1 MSREPKTTNAPTDR
15 GRLSQGFGR
24 IAIIGSAQYVLIS
37 ALFAVLVA
45 GSPDTSLLGPIVHA
59 IGGLANFAIA
69 YLLYQRNPDTP
80 VVGTVFQCCV
90 HFSIGMA
97 AALLSPEL
105 VIFITYGAFFV
116 MVPATRW
123 VTPRTALFLLLMAVT
138 IIGVLVGYHG
148 LAGPELSSP
157 LQVAAAIAALA
168 VYLSASVVLGL
179 DARSVHSRLERARG
193 KLSATV
199 DELTDSRAALDKERA
214 RLEQRV
220 EKRTRQLSKAKEDAE
235 AANEAKSRFL
245 ATMSHEIR
253 TPLNGILGMGQ
264 LLDDTPLSDDQ
275 RRLLNTM
282 TDSGKSLLA
291 IVNDVLDFS
300 KMQAREMTV
309 VKEPFR
315 PATVAEQV
323 VTLFQGMAREQN
335 LTLKFEMHGD
345 PDAGTL
351 GDSGRL
357 RQVISNL
364 VSNAVKFTETGGVT
378 VRLTTPELADN
389 MWHIEVIDTGIGI
402 KPEKVHHVF
411 GAFSQAD
418 DGDSRRYQGTGLGL
432 AISRELCWL
441 MGGSLTVE
449 SEYGKGSTF
458 MIDLPARRVE
468 ATDKV
473 AATSTR
479 HAKRSIGASVLLVE
493 DNVVNQKVLAA
504 MLRKLDCEVLV
515 ADDGFAA
522 IERFREHPVDIVLTD
537 WQMPG
542 MDGLELTRRLK
553 EMTDVGGDVVPIV
566 AITANAMPGDRE
578 KCLDAG
584 MVDYLTKPITIDGLA
599 TTMVRHTAPTAPVA
613 VVV

>member
-1 MSREPKTTNAPTDR
+1 MSTSSNATSPSQKTGRLGLTFRQMMISGALQYTTIAVVLGILVVTSTNASIWAVGAYLVLGYVHCGASYMLFLGNEKTFTTNA
-15 GRLSQGFGR
+15 
-24 IAIIGSAQYVLIS
+24 
-37 ALFAVLVA
+37 
-45 GSPDTSLLGPIVHA
+45 
-59 IGGLANFAIA
+59 A
-69 YLLYQRNPDTP
+69 Y
-80 VVGTVFQCCV
+80 QCV
-90 HFSIGMA
+90 MHTLIGMIT
-97 AALLSPEL
+97 ALLAPEL
-105 VIFITYGAFFV
+105 LVFVTYGAFFV
-116 MVPATRW
+116 LVPAGQWLGTRQSLGLAL
-123 VTPRTALFLLLMAVT
+123 VITAMT
-138 IIGVLVGYHG
+138 GVPLYVHG
-148 LAGPELSSP
+148 LQVPTVESP
-157 LQVAAAIAALA
+157 VQLAAVLLTPA
-168 VYLSASVVLGL
+168 VYLAGSSVLGSN
-179 DARSVHSRLERARG
+179 ARRVRQSLAKAR
-193 KLSATV
+193 KELSTTV
-199 DELTDSRAALDKERA
+199 TKLTDSRAALDKERA

-220 EKRTRQLSKAKEDAE
+220 EKRTRQLSKAKEEAE

-282 TDSGKSLLA
+282 TDSGKSLLS

-300 KMQAREMTV
+300 KLQAREMTV

-335 LTLKFEMHGD
+335 LSLKFEMHGD

-402 KPEKVHHVF
+402 KPEKIHHVF

-468 ATDKV
+468 ATDSV

-479 HAKRSIGASVLLVE
+479 LAKRSIGASVLLVE

-522 IERFREHPVDIVLTD
+522 IEQFREHPVDIVLTD

-553 EMTDVGGDVVPIV
+553 EMTDVGGGVVPIV

-584 MVDYLTKPITIDGLA
+584 MIDYLTKPITIDALA
-599 TTMVRHTAPTAPVA
+599 TTLVRHTTPTAPVA
-613 VVV
+613 LVV